1 MFDMPMNNNF
11 GMNPYNPFQ
20 LRQQQAFPGQPQM
33 LTNQQQNLIRVTG
46 MDGAKAY
53 QMPPNSSVALFD
65 EGEDIFYVKTT
76 DGAGF
81 PTVRAFAFT
90 PIEINLPA
98 KPQGDFVTRE
108 EFEELKGMIFDG
120 KQSVRKNSSKSNPAD
135 SGSNQ

>member
-1 MFDMPMNNNF
+1 
-11 GMNPYNPFQ
+11 
-20 LRQQQAFPGQPQM
+20 
-33 LTNQQQNLIRVTG
+33 

-90 PIEINLPA
+90 PIEINQPA
-98 KPQGDFVTRE
+98 KPQGEYVTRE

-120 KQSVRKNSSKSNPAD
+120 KQSVRKNSRTSPAD
-135 SGSNQ
+135 GGSNQ